1 MWENMKIYNYFCE
14 NQQETQKGM
23 TRLAIVI
30 PCYNEEAV
38 IDDTAAEV
46 LGILG
51 DLAERGEIS
60 ADSFVLFVNDGSTD
74 GTWQLIEQQHA
85 RHCEVKGLSLLG
97 NVGQQNALM
106 AGMMTVRESVDVVVT
121 IDADLQDDI
130 TCLGQMLAHYRE
142 GCDVV
147 YGVRESREV
156 NGFFKRTSARL
167 FYRLQRVLGVR
178 NVDNHAD
185 FRLLSR
191 RALDELA
198 RYKERVLYL
207 RGIVPLLGLKS
218 AEVCYRFRPRKAGT
232 SKYTIGKMVNL
243 GVSGI
248 TGFTAK
254 PINYIIGTGCLFL
267 VVSFFMMLYILW
279 SFIAGRAVSGWT
291 SIMLSL
297 WFIGAMI
304 LLSIGVI
311 GKYIANIFAEVKR
324 RPLYHVEEFLD

>member
-1 MWENMKIYNYFCE
+1 MVKL
-14 NQQETQKGM
+14 G
-23 TRLAIVI
+23 IVI

-38 IDDTAAEV
+38 VADTAAEV

-51 DLAERGEIS
+51 DIVQREVIA

-74 GTWQLIEQQHA
+74 STWQLITGLHSQDS
-85 RHCEVKGLSLLG
+85 RVKGLNLLS
-97 NVGQQNALM
+97 NVGQQNAIM
-106 AGMMTVRESVDVVVT
+106 AGMMTVRERVDAVVT

-130 TCLGQMLAHYRE
+130 TCLEKMLGYYSE
-142 GCDVV
+142 GCDIV

-156 NGFFKRTSARL
+156 NGYFKRTTARM
-167 FYRLQRVLGVR
+167 FYRLQRALGVKI
-178 NVDNHAD
+178 VDNHAD
-185 FRLLSR
+185 FRLMSR

-198 RYKERVLYL
+198 KYKERVLYL
-207 RGIVPLLGLKS
+207 RGIVPLLGLRS
-218 AEVCYRFRPRKAGT
+218 AEVSYRFRERKAGK
-232 SKYTIGKMVNL
+232 SKYTLGKMLNL
-243 GVSGI
+243 GVDGI
-248 TGFTAK
+248 TGFSAT

-279 SFIAGRAVSGWT
+279 SFFVGRAVSGWT
-291 SIMLSL
+291 SIMLSM

-324 RPLYHVEEFLD
+324 RPLYHIDTFLD

>member
-1 MWENMKIYNYFCE
+1 MSKQGIDMVKL
-14 NQQETQKGM
+14 G
-23 TRLAIVI
+23 IVI

-38 IDDTAAEV
+38 VADTAADV

-51 DLAERGEIS
+51 GLVQREVIA

-74 GTWQLIEQQHA
+74 STWQLITGLHSKDS
-85 RHCEVKGLSLLG
+85 RVKGLNLLG
-97 NVGQQNALM
+97 NVGQQNAIM
-106 AGMMTVRESVDVVVT
+106 AGMMTVRERVDAVVT

-130 TCLGQMLAHYRE
+130 TCLEQMLGYYRE
-142 GCDVV
+142 GCDIV

-156 NGFFKRTSARL
+156 NGYFKRTTARM
-167 FYRLQRVLGVR
+167 FYRLQRALGVK

-185 FRLLSR
+185 FRLMSR

-198 RYKERVLYL
+198 KYKERVLYL
-207 RGIVPLLGLKS
+207 RGIVPLLGLRS
-218 AEVCYRFRPRKAGT
+218 AEVSYRFRERKAGK
-232 SKYTIGKMVNL
+232 SKYTLGKMLNL
-243 GVSGI
+243 GVDGI
-248 TGFTAK
+248 TGFSAT
-254 PINYIIGTGCLFL
+254 PINYIIGTGCVFL

-279 SFIAGRAVSGWT
+279 SFFMGRAVSGWT
-291 SIMLSL
+291 SIMLSM

-324 RPLYHVEEFLD
+324 RPLYHIDTFLD

>member
-1 MWENMKIYNYFCE
+1 MVKL
-14 NQQETQKGM
+14 G
-23 TRLAIVI
+23 IVI

-38 IDDTAAEV
+38 VADTAAEV

-51 DLAERGEIS
+51 DLVQREVIS

-74 GTWQLIEQQHA
+74 STWQLITGLHSQDS
-85 RHCEVKGLSLLG
+85 RVKGLNLLS
-97 NVGQQNALM
+97 NVGQQNAIM
-106 AGMMTVRESVDVVVT
+106 AGMMTVRERVDAVVT

-130 TCLGQMLAHYRE
+130 TCLEKMLGYYSE
-142 GCDVV
+142 GCDIV

-156 NGFFKRTSARL
+156 NGYFKRTTARM
-167 FYRLQRVLGVR
+167 FYRLQRALGVKI
-178 NVDNHAD
+178 VDNHAD
-185 FRLLSR
+185 FRLMSR

-198 RYKERVLYL
+198 KYKERVLYL
-207 RGIVPLLGLKS
+207 RGIVPLLGLRS
-218 AEVCYRFRPRKAGT
+218 AEVSYRFRERKAGK
-232 SKYTIGKMVNL
+232 SKYTLGKMLNL
-243 GVSGI
+243 GVDGI
-248 TGFTAK
+248 TGFSAT

-279 SFIAGRAVSGWT
+279 SFFVGRAVSGWT
-291 SIMLSL
+291 SIMLSM

-324 RPLYHVEEFLD
+324 RPLYHIDTFLD

>member
-1 MWENMKIYNYFCE
+1 MVKL
-14 NQQETQKGM
+14 G
-23 TRLAIVI
+23 IVI

-38 IDDTAAEV
+38 VADTAADV

-51 DLAERGEIS
+51 GLVQREVIA

-74 GTWQLIEQQHA
+74 STWQLITGLHSKDS
-85 RHCEVKGLSLLG
+85 RVKGLNLLG
-97 NVGQQNALM
+97 NVGQQNAIM
-106 AGMMTVRESVDVVVT
+106 AGMMTVRERVDAVVT

-130 TCLGQMLAHYRE
+130 TCLEQMLGYYSE
-142 GCDVV
+142 GCDIV

-156 NGFFKRTSARL
+156 NGYFKRTTARM
-167 FYRLQRVLGVR
+167 FYRLQRALGVKI
-178 NVDNHAD
+178 VDNHAD
-185 FRLLSR
+185 FRLMSR

-198 RYKERVLYL
+198 KYKERVLYL
-207 RGIVPLLGLKS
+207 RGIVPLLGLRS
-218 AEVCYRFRPRKAGT
+218 AEVSYRFRERKAGK
-232 SKYTIGKMVNL
+232 SKYTLGKMLNL
-243 GVSGI
+243 GVDGI
-248 TGFTAK
+248 TGFSAT

-279 SFIAGRAVSGWT
+279 SFFVGRAVSGWT
-291 SIMLSL
+291 SIMLSM

-324 RPLYHVEEFLD
+324 RPLYHIDTFLA

>member
-1 MWENMKIYNYFCE
+1 MVKL
-14 NQQETQKGM
+14 G
-23 TRLAIVI
+23 IVI

-38 IDDTAAEV
+38 VADTAADV

-51 DLAERGEIS
+51 GLVQREVIA

-74 GTWQLIEQQHA
+74 STWQLITGLHSKNS
-85 RHCEVKGLSLLG
+85 RVKGLNLLS
-97 NVGQQNALM
+97 NVGQQNAIM
-106 AGMMTVRESVDVVVT
+106 AGMMTVRERVDAVVT

-130 TCLGQMLAHYRE
+130 TCLEQMLGYYRE

-156 NGFFKRTSARL
+156 NGYFKRTTARM
-167 FYRLQRVLGVR
+167 FYRLQRALGVK

-185 FRLLSR
+185 FRLMSR

-198 RYKERVLYL
+198 QYKERVLYL
-207 RGIVPLLGLKS
+207 RGIVPLLGLRS
-218 AEVCYRFRPRKAGT
+218 ARVSYRFRERKAGK
-232 SKYTIGKMVNL
+232 SKYTLGKMLNL
-243 GVSGI
+243 GVDGI
-248 TGFTAK
+248 TGFSAT
-254 PINYIIGTGCLFL
+254 PINYIIGTGCVFL

-279 SFIAGRAVSGWT
+279 SFFMGRAVSGWT
-291 SIMLSL
+291 SIMLSM

-324 RPLYHVEEFLD
+324 RPLYHIDTFLD

>member
-1 MWENMKIYNYFCE
+1 MVKL
-14 NQQETQKGM
+14 G
-23 TRLAIVI
+23 IVI

-38 IDDTAAEV
+38 VADTAADV

-51 DLAERGEIS
+51 GLVQREVIA

-74 GTWQLIEQQHA
+74 STWQLITVLHSKDS
-85 RHCEVKGLSLLG
+85 RVKGLNLLG
-97 NVGQQNALM
+97 NVGQQNAIM
-106 AGMMTVRESVDVVVT
+106 AGMMTVRERVDAVVT

-130 TCLGQMLAHYRE
+130 TCLEQMLGYYRE
-142 GCDVV
+142 GCDIV

-156 NGFFKRTSARL
+156 NGYFKRTTARM
-167 FYRLQRVLGVR
+167 FYRLQRALGVK

-185 FRLLSR
+185 FRLMSR
-191 RALDELA
+191 CALDELA
-198 RYKERVLYL
+198 KYKERVLYL
-207 RGIVPLLGLKS
+207 RGIVPLLGLRS
-218 AEVCYRFRPRKAGT
+218 AEVSYRFRERKAGK
-232 SKYTIGKMVNL
+232 SKYTLGKMLNL
-243 GVSGI
+243 GVDGI
-248 TGFTAK
+248 TGFSAT

-279 SFIAGRAVSGWT
+279 SFFVGRAVSGWT
-291 SIMLSL
+291 SIMLSM

-324 RPLYHVEEFLD
+324 RPLYHIDTFLD

>member
-1 MWENMKIYNYFCE
+1 MVKL
-14 NQQETQKGM
+14 G
-23 TRLAIVI
+23 IVI

-38 IDDTAAEV
+38 VADTAAEV

-51 DLAERGEIS
+51 DLVQREVIS

-74 GTWQLIEQQHA
+74 STWQLITGLHSQDS
-85 RHCEVKGLSLLG
+85 RVKGLNLLS
-97 NVGQQNALM
+97 NVGQQNAIM
-106 AGMMTVRESVDVVVT
+106 AGMMTVRERVDAVVT

-130 TCLGQMLAHYRE
+130 TCLEKMLGYYSE
-142 GCDVV
+142 GYDIV

-156 NGFFKRTSARL
+156 NGYFKRTTARM
-167 FYRLQRVLGVR
+167 FYRLQRALGVKI
-178 NVDNHAD
+178 VDNHAD
-185 FRLLSR
+185 FRLMSR

-198 RYKERVLYL
+198 KYKERVLYL
-207 RGIVPLLGLKS
+207 RGIVPLLGLRS
-218 AEVCYRFRPRKAGT
+218 AEVSYRFRERKAGK
-232 SKYTIGKMVNL
+232 SKYTLGKMLNL
-243 GVSGI
+243 GVDGI
-248 TGFTAK
+248 TGFSAT

-279 SFIAGRAVSGWT
+279 SFFVGRAVSGWT
-291 SIMLSL
+291 SIMLSM

-324 RPLYHVEEFLD
+324 RPLYHIDTFLD

>member
-1 MWENMKIYNYFCE
+1 MVKL
-14 NQQETQKGM
+14 G
-23 TRLAIVI
+23 IVI

-38 IDDTAAEV
+38 VADTAAEV

-51 DLAERGEIS
+51 DLVQREVIS

-74 GTWQLIEQQHA
+74 STWQLITGLHSQDS
-85 RHCEVKGLSLLG
+85 RVKGLNLLS
-97 NVGQQNALM
+97 NVGQQNAIM
-106 AGMMTVRESVDVVVT
+106 AGMMTVRERVDAVVT

-130 TCLGQMLAHYRE
+130 TCLEKMLGYYSE
-142 GCDVV
+142 GCDIV

-156 NGFFKRTSARL
+156 NGYFKRTTARM
-167 FYRLQRVLGVR
+167 FYCLQRALGVKI
-178 NVDNHAD
+178 VDNHAD
-185 FRLLSR
+185 FRLMSR

-198 RYKERVLYL
+198 KYKERVLYL
-207 RGIVPLLGLKS
+207 RGIVPLLGLRS
-218 AEVCYRFRPRKAGT
+218 AEVSYRFRERKAGK
-232 SKYTIGKMVNL
+232 SKYTLGKMLNL
-243 GVSGI
+243 GVDGI
-248 TGFTAK
+248 TGFSAT

-279 SFIAGRAVSGWT
+279 SFFVGRAVSGWT
-291 SIMLSL
+291 SIMLSM

-324 RPLYHVEEFLD
+324 RPLYHIDTFLD

>member
-1 MWENMKIYNYFCE
+1 MVKL
-14 NQQETQKGM
+14 G
-23 TRLAIVI
+23 IVI

-38 IDDTAAEV
+38 VADTAAEV

-51 DLAERGEIS
+51 DLVQREVIS

-74 GTWQLIEQQHA
+74 STWQLITGLHSQDS
-85 RHCEVKGLSLLG
+85 RMKGLNLLS
-97 NVGQQNALM
+97 NVGQQNAIM
-106 AGMMTVRESVDVVVT
+106 AGMMTVRERVDAVVT

-130 TCLGQMLAHYRE
+130 TCLEKMLGYYSE
-142 GCDVV
+142 GCDIV

-156 NGFFKRTSARL
+156 NGYFKRTTARM
-167 FYRLQRVLGVR
+167 FYRLQRALGVKI
-178 NVDNHAD
+178 VDNHAD
-185 FRLLSR
+185 FRLMSR

-198 RYKERVLYL
+198 KYKERVLYL
-207 RGIVPLLGLKS
+207 RGIVPLLGLRS
-218 AEVCYRFRPRKAGT
+218 AEVSYRFRERKAGK
-232 SKYTIGKMVNL
+232 SKYTLGKMLNL
-243 GVSGI
+243 GVDGI
-248 TGFTAK
+248 TGFSAT

-279 SFIAGRAVSGWT
+279 SFFVGRAVSGWT
-291 SIMLSL
+291 SIMLSM

-324 RPLYHVEEFLD
+324 RPLYHIDTFLD

>member
-1 MWENMKIYNYFCE
+1 MVKL
-14 NQQETQKGM
+14 G
-23 TRLAIVI
+23 IVI

-38 IDDTAAEV
+38 VADTAAEV

-51 DLAERGEIS
+51 GLVQREVIS

-74 GTWQLIEQQHA
+74 STWQLITGFHSQDS
-85 RHCEVKGLSLLG
+85 RVKGLNLLS
-97 NVGQQNALM
+97 NVGQQNAIM
-106 AGMMTVRESVDVVVT
+106 AGMMTVRERVDAVVT

-130 TCLGQMLAHYRE
+130 TCLEKMLGYYSE
-142 GCDVV
+142 GCDIV

-156 NGFFKRTSARL
+156 NGYFKRTTARM
-167 FYRLQRVLGVR
+167 FYRLQRALGVKI
-178 NVDNHAD
+178 VDNHAD
-185 FRLLSR
+185 FRLMSR

-198 RYKERVLYL
+198 KYKERVLYL
-207 RGIVPLLGLKS
+207 RGIVPLLGLRS
-218 AEVCYRFRPRKAGT
+218 AEVSYRFRERKAGK
-232 SKYTIGKMVNL
+232 SKYTLGKMLNL
-243 GVSGI
+243 GVDGI
-248 TGFTAK
+248 TGFSAT

-279 SFIAGRAVSGWT
+279 SFFVGRAVSGWT
-291 SIMLSL
+291 SIMLSM

-324 RPLYHVEEFLD
+324 RPLYHIDTFLD

>member
-1 MWENMKIYNYFCE
+1 MVKL
-14 NQQETQKGM
+14 G
-23 TRLAIVI
+23 IVI

-38 IDDTAAEV
+38 VADAAAEV

-51 DLAERGEIS
+51 DLVQREVIS

-74 GTWQLIEQQHA
+74 STWQLITGLHSQDS
-85 RHCEVKGLSLLG
+85 RVKGLNLLS
-97 NVGQQNALM
+97 NVGQQNAIM
-106 AGMMTVRESVDVVVT
+106 AGMMTVRERVDAVVT

-130 TCLGQMLAHYRE
+130 TCLEKMLGYYSE
-142 GCDVV
+142 GCDIV

-156 NGFFKRTSARL
+156 NGYFKRTTARM
-167 FYRLQRVLGVR
+167 FYRLQRALGVKI
-178 NVDNHAD
+178 VDNHAD
-185 FRLLSR
+185 FRLMSR

-198 RYKERVLYL
+198 KYKERVLYL
-207 RGIVPLLGLKS
+207 RGIVPLLGLRS
-218 AEVCYRFRPRKAGT
+218 AEVSYRFRERKAGK
-232 SKYTIGKMVNL
+232 SKYTLGKMLNL
-243 GVSGI
+243 GVDGI
-248 TGFTAK
+248 TGFSAT

-279 SFIAGRAVSGWT
+279 SFFVGRAVSGWT
-291 SIMLSL
+291 SIMLSM

-324 RPLYHVEEFLD
+324 RPLYHIDTFLD

>member
-1 MWENMKIYNYFCE
+1 MVKL
-14 NQQETQKGM
+14 G
-23 TRLAIVI
+23 IVI

-38 IDDTAAEV
+38 VADTAADV

-51 DLAERGEIS
+51 GLVQREVIA

-74 GTWQLIEQQHA
+74 STWQLITVLHSKDS
-85 RHCEVKGLSLLG
+85 RVKGLNLLG
-97 NVGQQNALM
+97 NVGQQNAIM
-106 AGMMTVRESVDVVVT
+106 AGMMTVRERVDAVVT

-130 TCLGQMLAHYRE
+130 TCLEQMLGYYRE
-142 GCDVV
+142 GCDIV

-156 NGFFKRTSARL
+156 NGYFKRTTARM
-167 FYRLQRVLGVR
+167 FYRLQRALGVK

-185 FRLLSR
+185 FRLMSR

-198 RYKERVLYL
+198 QYKERVLYL
-207 RGIVPLLGLKS
+207 RGIVPLLGLRS
-218 AEVCYRFRPRKAGT
+218 ARVSYRFRERKAGK
-232 SKYTIGKMVNL
+232 SKYTLGKMLNL
-243 GVSGI
+243 GVDGI
-248 TGFTAK
+248 TGFSAT
-254 PINYIIGTGCLFL
+254 PINYIIGTGCVFL

-279 SFIAGRAVSGWT
+279 SFFMGRAVSGWT
-291 SIMLSL
+291 SIMLSM

-324 RPLYHVEEFLD
+324 RPLYHIDTFLD

>member
-1 MWENMKIYNYFCE
+1 MVKL
-14 NQQETQKGM
+14 G
-23 TRLAIVI
+23 IVI
-30 PCYNEEAV
+30 PCCNEEAV
-38 IDDTAAEV
+38 VADTAADV

-51 DLAERGEIS
+51 GLVQREVIA

-74 GTWQLIEQQHA
+74 STWQLITGLHSKDS
-85 RHCEVKGLSLLG
+85 RVKGLNLLG
-97 NVGQQNALM
+97 NVGQQNAIM
-106 AGMMTVRESVDVVVT
+106 AGMMTVRERVDAVVT

-130 TCLGQMLAHYRE
+130 TCLEQMLGYYRE

-156 NGFFKRTSARL
+156 NGYFKRTTARM
-167 FYRLQRVLGVR
+167 FYRLQRALGVK

-185 FRLLSR
+185 FRLMSR

-198 RYKERVLYL
+198 QYKERVLYL
-207 RGIVPLLGLKS
+207 RGIVPLLGLRS
-218 AEVCYRFRPRKAGT
+218 ARVSYRFRERKAGK
-232 SKYTIGKMVNL
+232 SKYTLGKMLNL
-243 GVSGI
+243 GVDGI
-248 TGFTAK
+248 TGFSAT
-254 PINYIIGTGCLFL
+254 PINYIIGTGCVFL

-279 SFIAGRAVSGWT
+279 SFFMGRAVSGWT
-291 SIMLSL
+291 SIMLSM

-324 RPLYHVEEFLD
+324 RPLYHIDTFLD

>member
-1 MWENMKIYNYFCE
+1 MVKL
-14 NQQETQKGM
+14 G
-23 TRLAIVI
+23 IVI

-38 IDDTAAEV
+38 VADTAAEV

-51 DLAERGEIS
+51 DLVQCEVIS

-74 GTWQLIEQQHA
+74 STWQLITGLHSQDS
-85 RHCEVKGLSLLG
+85 RVKGLNLLS
-97 NVGQQNALM
+97 NVGQQNAIM
-106 AGMMTVRESVDVVVT
+106 AGMMTVRERVDAVVT

-130 TCLGQMLAHYRE
+130 TCLEKMLGYYSE
-142 GCDVV
+142 GCDIV

-156 NGFFKRTSARL
+156 NGYFKRTTARM
-167 FYRLQRVLGVR
+167 FYRLQRALGVKI
-178 NVDNHAD
+178 VDNHAD
-185 FRLLSR
+185 FRLMSR

-198 RYKERVLYL
+198 KYKERVLYL
-207 RGIVPLLGLKS
+207 RGIVPLLGLRS
-218 AEVCYRFRPRKAGT
+218 AEVSYRFRERKAGK
-232 SKYTIGKMVNL
+232 SKYTLGKMLNL
-243 GVSGI
+243 GVDGI
-248 TGFTAK
+248 TGFSAT

-279 SFIAGRAVSGWT
+279 SFFVGRAVSGWT
-291 SIMLSL
+291 SIMLSM

-324 RPLYHVEEFLD
+324 RPLYHIDTFLD

>member
-1 MWENMKIYNYFCE
+1 MVKL
-14 NQQETQKGM
+14 G
-23 TRLAIVI
+23 IVI

-38 IDDTAAEV
+38 VADTAAEV

-51 DLAERGEIS
+51 DLVQREVIS

-74 GTWQLIEQQHA
+74 STWQLITGLHSKDS
-85 RHCEVKGLSLLG
+85 RVKGLNLLG
-97 NVGQQNALM
+97 NVGQQNAIM
-106 AGMMTVRESVDVVVT
+106 AGMMTVRERVDAVVT

-130 TCLGQMLAHYRE
+130 TCLEKMLGYYSE
-142 GCDVV
+142 GCDIV

-156 NGFFKRTSARL
+156 NGCFKRTTARM
-167 FYRLQRVLGVR
+167 FYRLQRALGVKI
-178 NVDNHAD
+178 VDNHAD
-185 FRLLSR
+185 FRLMSR

-198 RYKERVLYL
+198 KYKERVLYL
-207 RGIVPLLGLKS
+207 RGIVPLLGLRS
-218 AEVCYRFRPRKAGT
+218 AEVSYRFRERKAGK
-232 SKYTIGKMVNL
+232 SKYTLGKMLNL
-243 GVSGI
+243 GVDGI
-248 TGFTAK
+248 TGFSAT

-279 SFIAGRAVSGWT
+279 SFFVGRAVSGWT
-291 SIMLSL
+291 SIMLSM

-324 RPLYHVEEFLD
+324 RPLYHIDTFLD

>member
-1 MWENMKIYNYFCE
+1 MVKL
-14 NQQETQKGM
+14 G
-23 TRLAIVI
+23 IVI

-38 IDDTAAEV
+38 VADTAAEV

-51 DLAERGEIS
+51 DLVQREVIS

-74 GTWQLIEQQHA
+74 STWQLITGLHSQDS
-85 RHCEVKGLSLLG
+85 RVKGLNLLS
-97 NVGQQNALM
+97 NVGQQNAIM
-106 AGMMTVRESVDVVVT
+106 AGMMTVRERVDAVVT

-130 TCLGQMLAHYRE
+130 TCLEKMLGYYSE
-142 GCDVV
+142 GCDIV

-156 NGFFKRTSARL
+156 NGYFKRTTARM
-167 FYRLQRVLGVR
+167 FYRLQRALGVKI
-178 NVDNHAD
+178 VDNHAD
-185 FRLLSR
+185 FRLMSR

-198 RYKERVLYL
+198 KYKERVLYL
-207 RGIVPLLGLKS
+207 RGIVPLLGLRS
-218 AEVCYRFRPRKAGT
+218 AEVSYRFHERKAGKA
-232 SKYTIGKMVNL
+232 KYTLGKMLNL
-243 GVSGI
+243 GVDGI
-248 TGFTAK
+248 TGFSAT

-279 SFIAGRAVSGWT
+279 SFFVGRAVSGWT
-291 SIMLSL
+291 SIMLSM

-324 RPLYHVEEFLD
+324 RPLYHIDTFLD

>member
-1 MWENMKIYNYFCE
+1 MVKL
-14 NQQETQKGM
+14 G
-23 TRLAIVI
+23 IVI

-38 IDDTAAEV
+38 VADTAADV

-51 DLAERGEIS
+51 GLVQREVIA

-74 GTWQLIEQQHA
+74 STWQLITGLHSKDS
-85 RHCEVKGLSLLG
+85 RVKGLNLLG
-97 NVGQQNALM
+97 NVGQQNAIM
-106 AGMMTVRESVDVVVT
+106 AGMMTVRERVDAVVT

-130 TCLGQMLAHYRE
+130 TCLEQMLSYYRE

-156 NGFFKRTSARL
+156 NGYFKRTTARM
-167 FYRLQRVLGVR
+167 FYRFQRALGVK

-185 FRLLSR
+185 FRLMSR

-198 RYKERVLYL
+198 QYKERVLYL
-207 RGIVPLLGLKS
+207 RGIVPLLGLRS
-218 AEVCYRFRPRKAGT
+218 ARVSYRFRERKAGK
-232 SKYTIGKMVNL
+232 SKYTLGKMLNL
-243 GVSGI
+243 GVDGI
-248 TGFTAK
+248 TGFSAT
-254 PINYIIGTGCLFL
+254 PINYIIGTGCVFL

-279 SFIAGRAVSGWT
+279 SFFMGRAVSGWT
-291 SIMLSL
+291 SIMLSM

-324 RPLYHVEEFLD
+324 RPLYHIDTFLD

>member
-1 MWENMKIYNYFCE
+1 MVKL
-14 NQQETQKGM
+14 G
-23 TRLAIVI
+23 IVI

-38 IDDTAAEV
+38 VADTAAEV

-51 DLAERGEIS
+51 DLVQREVIS

-74 GTWQLIEQQHA
+74 STWQLITGIHSQDS
-85 RHCEVKGLSLLG
+85 RVKGLNLLS
-97 NVGQQNALM
+97 NVGQQNAIM
-106 AGMMTVRESVDVVVT
+106 AGMMTVRERVDAVVT

-130 TCLGQMLAHYRE
+130 TCLEKMLGYYSE
-142 GCDVV
+142 GCDIV

-156 NGFFKRTSARL
+156 NGYFKRTTARM
-167 FYRLQRVLGVR
+167 FYRLQRALGVKI
-178 NVDNHAD
+178 VDNHAD
-185 FRLLSR
+185 FRLMSR

-198 RYKERVLYL
+198 KYKERVLYL
-207 RGIVPLLGLKS
+207 RGIVPLLGLRS
-218 AEVCYRFRPRKAGT
+218 AEVSYRFRERKAGK
-232 SKYTIGKMVNL
+232 SKYTLGKMLNL
-243 GVSGI
+243 GVDGI
-248 TGFTAK
+248 TGFSAT

-279 SFIAGRAVSGWT
+279 SFFMGRAVSGWT
-291 SIMLSL
+291 SIMLSM

-324 RPLYHVEEFLD
+324 RPLYHIDTFLD

>member
-1 MWENMKIYNYFCE
+1 MVKL
-14 NQQETQKGM
+14 G
-23 TRLAIVI
+23 IVI

-38 IDDTAAEV
+38 VADTAAEV

-51 DLAERGEIS
+51 DLVQREVIS

-74 GTWQLIEQQHA
+74 STWQLITGLHSQDS
-85 RHCEVKGLSLLG
+85 RVKGLNLLS
-97 NVGQQNALM
+97 NVGQQNAIM
-106 AGMMTVRESVDVVVT
+106 AGMMTVRELVDAVVT

-130 TCLGQMLAHYRE
+130 TCLEKMLGYYSE
-142 GCDVV
+142 GCDIV

-156 NGFFKRTSARL
+156 NGYFKRTTARM
-167 FYRLQRVLGVR
+167 FYCLQRALGVKI
-178 NVDNHAD
+178 VDNHAD
-185 FRLLSR
+185 FRLMSR

-198 RYKERVLYL
+198 KYKERVLYL
-207 RGIVPLLGLKS
+207 RGIVPLLGLRS
-218 AEVCYRFRPRKAGT
+218 AEVSYRFRERKAGK
-232 SKYTIGKMVNL
+232 SKYTLGKMLNL
-243 GVSGI
+243 GVDGI
-248 TGFTAK
+248 TGFSAT

-279 SFIAGRAVSGWT
+279 SFFVGRAVSGWT
-291 SIMLSL
+291 SIMLSM

-324 RPLYHVEEFLD
+324 RPLYHIDTFLD

>member
-1 MWENMKIYNYFCE
+1 MVKL
-14 NQQETQKGM
+14 G
-23 TRLAIVI
+23 IVI

-38 IDDTAAEV
+38 VADTAADV

-51 DLAERGEIS
+51 GLVQREVIA

-74 GTWQLIEQQHA
+74 STWQLITGLHSKDS
-85 RHCEVKGLSLLG
+85 RVKGLNLLG
-97 NVGQQNALM
+97 NVGQQNAIM
-106 AGMMTVRESVDVVVT
+106 AGMMTVRERVDAVVT

-130 TCLGQMLAHYRE
+130 TCLEQMLGYYRE
-142 GCDVV
+142 GCDIV

-156 NGFFKRTSARL
+156 NGYFKRTTARM
-167 FYRLQRVLGVR
+167 FYRLQRALGVK

-185 FRLLSR
+185 FRLMSR

-198 RYKERVLYL
+198 QYKERVLYL
-207 RGIVPLLGLKS
+207 RGIVPLLGLRS
-218 AEVCYRFRPRKAGT
+218 ARVSYRFRERKAGK
-232 SKYTIGKMVNL
+232 SKYTLGKMLNL
-243 GVSGI
+243 GVDGI
-248 TGFTAK
+248 TGFSAT

-279 SFIAGRAVSGWT
+279 SFFMGRAVSGWT
-291 SIMLSL
+291 SIMLSM

-324 RPLYHVEEFLD
+324 RPLYHIDTFLD

>member
-1 MWENMKIYNYFCE
+1 MVKL
-14 NQQETQKGM
+14 G
-23 TRLAIVI
+23 IVI

-38 IDDTAAEV
+38 VADTAAEV

-51 DLAERGEIS
+51 DLVQREVIA

-74 GTWQLIEQQHA
+74 STWQLITGLHSQDS
-85 RHCEVKGLSLLG
+85 RMKGLNLLS
-97 NVGQQNALM
+97 NVGQQNAIM
-106 AGMMTVRESVDVVVT
+106 AGMMTVRERVDAVVT

-130 TCLGQMLAHYRE
+130 TCLEKMLGYYSE
-142 GCDVV
+142 GCDIV

-156 NGFFKRTSARL
+156 NGYFKRTTARM
-167 FYRLQRVLGVR
+167 FYRLQRALGVKI
-178 NVDNHAD
+178 VDNHAD
-185 FRLLSR
+185 FRLMSR

-198 RYKERVLYL
+198 KYKERVLYL
-207 RGIVPLLGLKS
+207 RGIVPLLGLRS
-218 AEVCYRFRPRKAGT
+218 AEVSYRFRERKAGK
-232 SKYTIGKMVNL
+232 SKYTLGKMLNL
-243 GVSGI
+243 GVDGI
-248 TGFTAK
+248 TGFSAT

-279 SFIAGRAVSGWT
+279 SFFVGRAVSGWT
-291 SIMLSL
+291 SIMLSM

-324 RPLYHVEEFLD
+324 RPLYHIDTFLD

>member
-1 MWENMKIYNYFCE
+1 MVKL
-14 NQQETQKGM
+14 G
-23 TRLAIVI
+23 IVI

-38 IDDTAAEV
+38 VADTAADV

-51 DLAERGEIS
+51 GLVQREVIA

-74 GTWQLIEQQHA
+74 STWQLITGLHSKDS
-85 RHCEVKGLSLLG
+85 RVKGLNLLG
-97 NVGQQNALM
+97 NVGQQNAIM
-106 AGMMTVRESVDVVVT
+106 AGMMTVRERVDAVVT

-130 TCLGQMLAHYRE
+130 TCLEQMLSYYRE
-142 GCDVV
+142 GCDIV

-156 NGFFKRTSARL
+156 NGYFKRTTARM
-167 FYRLQRVLGVR
+167 FYRLQRALGVK

-185 FRLLSR
+185 FRLMSR

-198 RYKERVLYL
+198 QYKERVLYL
-207 RGIVPLLGLKS
+207 RGIVPLLGLRS
-218 AEVCYRFRPRKAGT
+218 ARVSYRFRERKAGK
-232 SKYTIGKMVNL
+232 SKYTLGKMLNL
-243 GVSGI
+243 GVDGI
-248 TGFTAK
+248 TGFSAT
-254 PINYIIGTGCLFL
+254 PINYIIGTGCVFL

-279 SFIAGRAVSGWT
+279 SFFMGRAVSGWT
-291 SIMLSL
+291 SIMLSM

-324 RPLYHVEEFLD
+324 RPLYHIDTFLD

>member
-1 MWENMKIYNYFCE
+1 MVKL
-14 NQQETQKGM
+14 G
-23 TRLAIVI
+23 IVI

-38 IDDTAAEV
+38 VADTAADV

-51 DLAERGEIS
+51 GLVQREVIS

-74 GTWQLIEQQHA
+74 STWQLITGLHSQDS
-85 RHCEVKGLSLLG
+85 RVKGLNLLS
-97 NVGQQNALM
+97 NVGQQNAIM
-106 AGMMTVRESVDVVVT
+106 AGMMTVRERVDAVVT

-130 TCLGQMLAHYRE
+130 TCLEKMLGYYSE
-142 GCDVV
+142 WCDIV

-156 NGFFKRTSARL
+156 NGYFKRTTARM
-167 FYRLQRVLGVR
+167 FYRLQRALGVKI
-178 NVDNHAD
+178 VDNHAD
-185 FRLLSR
+185 FRLMSR

-198 RYKERVLYL
+198 KYKERVLYL
-207 RGIVPLLGLKS
+207 RGIVPLLGLRS
-218 AEVCYRFRPRKAGT
+218 AEVSYRFRERKAGK
-232 SKYTIGKMVNL
+232 SKYTLGKMLNL
-243 GVSGI
+243 GVDGI
-248 TGFTAK
+248 TGFSAT

-279 SFIAGRAVSGWT
+279 SFFVGRAVSGWT
-291 SIMLSL
+291 SIMLSM

-324 RPLYHVEEFLD
+324 RPLYHIDTFLD